1 MDERC
6 EGGLGVHDPIW
17 WSFGMSVDG
26 EGEFLAFGDVV
37 PCGHD
42 SFGSGIREA
51 VASDV
56 CVSSDFA

>member
-1 MDERC
+1 
-6 EGGLGVHDPIW
+6 
-17 WSFGMSVDG
+17 MSADG

-42 SFGSGIREA
+42 SFGSGIREV

-56 CVSSDFA
+56 CVSSYFA